1 MPLQPYQNVSIRARN
16 ALSLFPFRRTQWD
29 YVSHTTVSMTSR
41 QSLKIIGRRFTNLRL
56 RMSTTGANGSSKYME
71 KLRELHLRVNEA
83 RKSNHIQVVEEDKR
97 SKLPSNWEVRQ
108 KRLQW
113 EEEDELFRLECNQQ
127 KIDPDRMRALNVS
140 AEIADRLEIRRRK
153 KCNTDEGFSTYAD
166 ASHRKYLKMTKQ
178 IKPDL
183 IAYQKEKEKLGDL
196 AFPTADTIG
205 LTDRKDTPE
214 AVERLA
220 KQIIEQGVK
229 RKAYSRRRPFDADAD
244 IDYINERNKRYN
256 ELLDRHYGKYTAEI
270 KQNLER
276 GTAI

>member
-1 MPLQPYQNVSIRARN
+1 MRRLKMTTDEVSIR
-16 ALSLFPFRRTQWD
+16 
-29 YVSHTTVSMTSR
+29 SR
-41 QSLKIIGRRFTNLRL
+41 
-56 RMSTTGANGSSKYME
+56 YME
-71 KLRELHLRVNEA
+71 KLRELHLKVNEA
-83 RKSNHIQVVEEDKR
+83 RKCNHQEVVEEDRR
-97 SKLPSNWEVRQ
+97 SKLPSNWETKQ

-113 EEEDELFRLECNQQ
+113 EEEDEVFKIECAKQN
-127 KIDPDRMRALNVS
+127 IDPDRTRSLNVS
-140 AEIADRLEIRRRK
+140 AEIADRLEARRRK
-153 KCNTDEGFSTYAD
+153 KRNTDEGFSTYAD

-183 IAYQKEKEKLGDL
+183 VSYQKEKEKLGEL

-205 LTDRKDTPE
+205 LTNRKDPPE

-220 KQIIEQGVK
+220 NQIIEQGAK
-229 RKAYSRRRPFDADAD
+229 RPAYSRRRPFDADAD

-256 ELLDRHYGKYTAEI
+256 ELLERHYGKYTAEI

>member
-1 MPLQPYQNVSIRARN
+1 
-16 ALSLFPFRRTQWD
+16 
-29 YVSHTTVSMTSR
+29 
-41 QSLKIIGRRFTNLRL
+41 
-56 RMSTTGANGSSKYME
+56 MSTTGATGSSKYME

-83 RKSNHIQVVEEDKR
+83 RKSNHVQVVEEDKR

-166 ASHRKYLKMTKQ
+166 ASHH
-178 IKPDL
+178 
-183 IAYQKEKEKLGDL
+183 L

>member
-1 MPLQPYQNVSIRARN
+1 
-16 ALSLFPFRRTQWD
+16 
-29 YVSHTTVSMTSR
+29 
-41 QSLKIIGRRFTNLRL
+41 
-56 RMSTTGANGSSKYME
+56 MSTTGANGSSKYME

>member
-1 MPLQPYQNVSIRARN
+1 MGILSIFFHTQHPSNQLPAEEKTRKRQWEWIGHTLRKSPN
-16 ALSLFPFRRTQWD
+16 FITRQALTWNREGKRKRGRPKNTLRGEIEADMKRMNNDWKELERITQD
-29 YVSHTTVSMTSR
+29 R
-41 QSLKIIGRRFTNLRL
+41 
-56 RMSTTGANGSSKYME
+56 
-71 KLRELHLRVNEA
+71 NEA

-183 IAYQKEKEKLGDL
+183 IAYQKEKEKL
-196 AFPTADTIG
+196 
-205 LTDRKDTPE
+205 
-214 AVERLA
+214 
-220 KQIIEQGVK
+220 
-229 RKAYSRRRPFDADAD
+229 
-244 IDYINERNKRYN
+244 
-256 ELLDRHYGKYTAEI
+256 
-270 KQNLER
+270 
-276 GTAI
+276 